1 MESIQTVL
9 YVDCT
14 KYGAMSQPEINGVG
28 EVVERVLFRNPHG
41 FTFLKRKKR

>member
-14 KYGAMSQPEINGVG
+14 KYGAMCQPEINGVG
-28 EVVERVLFRNPHG
+28 EVVERVLFRNPLRG
-41 FTFLKRKKR
+41 GLMVSLF